1 MFHIPQL
8 SQSSST
14 LVTITPS
21 EASVNSLEL
30 CVVSYCVSVIRD
42 RARASKGSY
51 VVFQCGTVLG
61 RQLVVCL
68 SPFTVDGQ

>member
-8 SQSSST
+8 SQRSST
-14 LVTITPS
+14 LVTITP
-21 EASVNSLEL
+21 SVNSLEL

-51 VVFQCGTVLG
+51 VVFQSGTVLG